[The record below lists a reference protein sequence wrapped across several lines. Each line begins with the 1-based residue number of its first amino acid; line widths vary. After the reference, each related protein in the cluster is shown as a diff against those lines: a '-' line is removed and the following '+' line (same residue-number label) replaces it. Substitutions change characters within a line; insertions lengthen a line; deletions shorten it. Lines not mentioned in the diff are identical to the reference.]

1 MHCLL
6 GLLLQYFIL
15 FIKNEP
21 VQRDVGECIELQN
34 WWTSP
39 LLCNLAANKGVGTLE
54 RVIGQL
60 MSPIKKEN
68 CSAKKTLTNQGGLG
82 GGRRAA
88 NLSFPDGEK
97 AAECASTSPGTKEQ
111 RGSGSEQ
118 VGEHSHRVATT
129 TTSS

>member
-1 MHCLL
+1 MYQS
-6 GLLLQYFIL
+6 G
-15 FIKNEP
+15 KK
-21 VQRDVGECIELQN
+21 RECIELQN
-34 WWTSP
+34 WSTSP

-68 CSAKKTLTNQGGLG
+68 CSAKKTLTNKG
-82 GGRRAA
+82 GGA

-97 AAECASTSPGTKEQ
+97 AVECASTSPGTKEQ

-118 VGEHSHRVATT
+118 VEEHSHRVATT